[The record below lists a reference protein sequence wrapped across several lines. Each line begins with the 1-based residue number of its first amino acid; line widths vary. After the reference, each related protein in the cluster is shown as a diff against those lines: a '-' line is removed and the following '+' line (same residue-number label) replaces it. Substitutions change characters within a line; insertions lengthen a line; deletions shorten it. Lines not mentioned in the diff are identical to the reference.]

1 MSSSRKTKKAY
12 KTLKISAICIIAFAL
27 GYFSLNH
34 ISTWERPRF
43 GNTLYIVGG
52 CVLMAVSSIVLLI
65 TLKNQFAPKKRRSSR
80 HVFLE
85 DKSRKSRSSRSAP
98 KE

>member
-12 KTLKISAICIIAFAL
+12 KTLKISVVCIIAFAL

-34 ISTWERPRF
+34 ISTLERPRF
-43 GNTLYIVGG
+43 GNTLYIIGG
-52 CVLMAVSSIVLLI
+52 CVFMAVSSIILLV
-65 TLKNQFAPKKRRSSR
+65 TLKDQFAPKKRRSSR
-80 HVFLE
+80 HVFLKDE
-85 DKSRKSRSSRSAP
+85 SRKSSSSRSTP